1 MRRLHFSIR
10 PYLFLEYNVLKN
22 SGIGGQA
29 VIEGIMMRCGDRYS
43 VGVRNENHE
52 IQVKIEPWKSV
63 IPIKNIGKIPVL
75 RGVAS
80 FVDSLVI
87 GTSALMW
94 SAEIA
99 GDEEETEEERRERE
113 AKAAAGGKED
123 DKAMKA
129 MMTGTV
135 VISILFSVGLFI
147 ILPYFL
153 ASILRRFGAS
163 EILVSLA
170 EAVLRIA
177 IFLIYMLLISQMK
190 DIQRVFAYHG
200 AEHKC
205 INCIESGLPL
215 TVDNVLAS
223 SRQHK
228 RCGTSFM
235 LVVVVISVFCFLI
248 VGALGIRSPLA
259 RFASRIVLIPVI
271 AGLSFEFL
279 RLAAVS
285 ENKFVCTL
293 ARPGLALQKLVTR
306 EPDAE
311 MAEVAIAAVEAVF
324 DWRKWQEENDLA

>member
-1 MRRLHFSIR
+1 M
-10 PYLFLEYNVLKN
+10 KN

-29 VIEGIMMRCGDRYS
+29 VLEGIMMRCGDRYS
-43 VGVRNENHE
+43 VGVRDENGE
-52 IQVKIEPWKSV
+52 IQIKIEPWKSV
-63 IPIKNIGKIPVL
+63 IPVQGIGKIPIL
-75 RGVAS
+75 RGVAA

-99 GDEEETEEERRERE
+99 GDEEETEEERRKRQE
-113 AKAAAGGKED
+113 KAAAGGEEED
-123 DKAMKA
+123 SRAWKL

-135 VISILFSVGLFI
+135 LISILFSVGLFI

-153 ASILRRFGAS
+153 ASFLRRFGAS
-163 EILVSLA
+163 EIIVSLA

-177 IFLIYMLLISQMK
+177 IFLTYMLLISRMK

-205 INCIESGLPL
+205 INCIENGLPL

-235 LVVVVISVFCFLI
+235 LVVVVISVVCFLI
-248 VGALGIRSPLA
+248 VGALGITSPLA

-271 AGLSFEFL
+271 AGFSYEFL

-285 ENKFVCTL
+285 DNTVVCTL
-293 ARPGLALQKLVTR
+293 AKPGLALQKLVTR